1 MNYKILKLLKL
12 KTNFTQNTMGIF
24 NFWNWFKTNF
34 SGSVQKLSRDKNFK
48 DISVDI
54 DNLMI
59 DMNGL
64 FHTSAQKIYKYG
76 NFKPRDSNIVVWQN
90 NRNDIKVFEDICK
103 NIDELFHVAHPNK
116 RMILAVDGV
125 APYAKNIQM
134 RKRRF
139 KNAVDRKEDEDKLFD
154 SNCISPGTRFMDNLG
169 RYIDWFLRKK
179 ITEDVKWRNVEIIFS
194 NEKSP
199 SEGEQKIISYLR
211 KNGNNSESYCIHG
224 LDADI
229 IMLSLGTQLKNLYV
243 LRDDLYDPTNKYFVV
258 DIGNTSLQLVEMM
271 RWNSNKFN
279 FDEENCVNDF
289 IFMGF
294 MAGNDFL
301 PHIPSIEIL
310 EGGIDIMIDIYK
322 NVCVNTGHFTK
333 SNEIEFTFSKI
344 ALKMFF
350 DEISHFEKP
359 ILEKKLLT
367 KGYFTDETLLNCATF
382 DKNMVDL
389 DIEKYREQ
397 YCEKYFGKG
406 KRHLKNI
413 THHYLDGLQW
423 VMTYYK
429 KGCPNWL
436 WFYNYNYV
444 LPTSV
449 MTKHMLS
456 FSPSKH
462 GKTQPLLPFQ
472 QLLAVLPPKSSQL
485 LPKPLDTLLTNNDS
499 LIKEYYPDVFEVDL
513 AGKKREYQ
521 GIVLLPM
528 IQPEI
533 LIDAY
538 QTQNSFID
546 ERELKRNIF
555 GKTFLYSYDLNT
567 NTNFISYYGNIN
579 NCKTK
584 IRPVYVM

>member
-1 MNYKILKLLKL
+1 
-12 KTNFTQNTMGIF
+12 MGIF

-34 SGSVQKLSRDKNFK
+34 SGSVQKLGPHKKFQD
-48 DISVDI
+48 VDVVI

-76 NFKPRDSNIVVWQN
+76 NFKPKDSNIVVCQN

-103 NIDELFHVAHPNK
+103 NIDELFNVVKPNK

-139 KNAVDRKEDEDKLFD
+139 KNAVERKEDEDKLFD

-179 ITEDVKWRNVEIIFS
+179 ISEDVKWRDIEIVFS
-194 NEKSP
+194 NEKYP

-229 IMLSLGTQLKNLYV
+229 IMLSLGTHLKNLYV
-243 LRDDLYDPTNKYFVV
+243 LRDDLYDPTNKYFIIN
-258 DIGNTSLQLVEMM
+258 IGNTTLQLVEML
-271 RWNSNKFN
+271 RWESKNYT
-279 FDEENCVNDF
+279 FDEENCINDF

-322 NVCVNTGHFTK
+322 NVCINTGHFTK
-333 SNEIEFTFSKI
+333 SNTTEFTFSKT

-350 DEISHFEKP
+350 DEISQLEKP

-367 KGYFTDETLLNCATF
+367 KGYFTDETLLNCANF
-382 DKNMVDL
+382 DKNTVDL

-444 LPTSV
+444 LPTSI
-449 MTKHMLS
+449 MTKHILS
-456 FSPSKH
+456 FIPSKH
-462 GKTQPLLPFQ
+462 NRTQPLLPFQ

-485 LPKPLDTLLTNNDS
+485 LPKPLNTLLTNNDS
-499 LIKEYYPDVFEVDL
+499 VIKEYYPDVFEVDL
-513 AGKKREYQ
+513 SGKKREYQ

-533 LIDAY
+533 LVDAY
-538 QTQNSFID
+538 QTQNSFIE

-567 NTNFISYYGNIN
+567 NSNFISYYGNIN

>member
-1 MNYKILKLLKL
+1 
-12 KTNFTQNTMGIF
+12 MGIF

-48 DISVDI
+48 DINVNI

-76 NFKPRDSNIVVWQN
+76 NFKPRDSNIVVLQN

-103 NIDELFHVAHPNK
+103 NIDELFNVVQPNK

-139 KNAVDRKEDEDKLFD
+139 KNAVERKEDEDKLFD

-169 RYIDWFLRKK
+169 RYIDWFLRRK
-179 ITEDVKWRNVEIIFS
+179 ISEDVRWRNIEIIFS
-194 NEKSP
+194 NEKYP

-229 IMLSLGTQLKNLYV
+229 IMLSLGTHLKNLHV
-243 LRDDLYDPTNKYFVV
+243 LRDDLYDPTNKYFIV

-271 RWNSNKFN
+271 RWNSSNFS
-279 FDEENCVNDF
+279 FDEENCINDF

-333 SNEIEFTFSKI
+333 SNTTEFTFSKT

-350 DEISHFEKP
+350 EEISKLEKP

-367 KGYFTDETLLNCATF
+367 KGYFTDETLMSCATF
-382 DKNMVDL
+382 DKNTVDL

-444 LPTSV
+444 LPTSI
-449 MTKHMLS
+449 MTKHILS
-456 FSPSKH
+456 FTPTKH
-462 GKTQPLLPFQ
+462 NRTQPLLPFQ

-485 LPKPLDTLLTNNDS
+485 LPKPLNTLLTNNDS
-499 LIKEYYPDVFEVDL
+499 LIKEYYPDVFEIDL

-533 LIDAY
+533 LVDAY
-538 QTQNSFID
+538 KTQNSFIE

-579 NCKTK
+579 NCKTR
-584 IRPVYVM
+584 IRPIHVM